1 MSDRTDPIH
10 VRIDGEVWKP
20 NNDETA
26 EYDAIHAAAGAV
38 LAGATEVQVI
48 RQVDRRGTDE

>member
-1 MSDRTDPIH
+1 MSDRNEPIH

-20 NNDETA
+20 ENEDTA
-26 EYDAIHAAAGAV
+26 EYDAIHTVAGAV

-48 RQVDRRGTDE
+48 RQVNRTDE